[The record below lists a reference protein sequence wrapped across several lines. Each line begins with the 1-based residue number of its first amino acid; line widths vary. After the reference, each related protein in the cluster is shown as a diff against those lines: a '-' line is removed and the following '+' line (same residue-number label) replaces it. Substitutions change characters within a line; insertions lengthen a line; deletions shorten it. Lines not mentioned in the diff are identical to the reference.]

1 MPFMID
7 GKFHGIITGFW
18 EELPTGVIIS
28 IWEILEN
35 PRGILAALNS
45 IGNLCWWADFCPW
58 KHCSNMCAL
67 AAFPIFLWD
76 CCVFLLEFYCVWFWP
91 AMFFYICFLVCGIFV
106 GIVTVFASG
115 WLFSGPFLAGP
126 CLRFYVMC
134 LLHFVGFCVIVWNLW
149 DYCGV
154 CFWFAQNNS
163 FWMHFLISKDNYLN
177 WCCCHFAFDG
187 LICFRIT

>member
-67 AAFPIFLWD
+67 AAFPIFFVGLL
-76 CCVFLLEFYCVWFWP
+76 CFFVGVLLCLILAGHVFLY
-91 AMFFYICFLVCGIFV
+91 M
-106 GIVTVFASG
+106 
-115 WLFSGPFLAGP
+115 LFG
-126 CLRFYVMC
+126 
-134 LLHFVGFCVIVWNLW
+134 VWNFCW
-149 DYCGV
+149 NCYGV
-154 CFWFAQNNS
+154 CFRLAFFGSVPGWPMFEILCDVFIAFCWFLCDCLEFVGLLWCLLLVCPKQQ
-163 FWMHFLISKDNYLN
+163 LLN
-177 WCCCHFAFDG
+177 AFFN
-187 LICFRIT
+187 IQR